1 MRCFANLAQMAF
13 GDTLFRLESL
23 DSTNNYAATLLRS
36 ADVAQGTV
44 VLSQFQEAGRGQRGK
59 VWQASPGSALLM
71 SVVLFPNALAA
82 DRQFALSQVVSI
94 SLVEF
99 LKTRFALKASVKWPN
114 DLLCNDAKLA
124 GVLIENSLR
133 GTWVEHSIV
142 GIGMNLNEHPEGT
155 ALKSTSLS
163 AEVGQRFV
171 PEDVCKAL
179 LPVLERNYQLL
190 LYNDSLRETRYRE
203 CLWGTD
209 RWLKYRAGEDELQ
222 ARVAGVDARGQLV
235 LEFPNGN
242 TRSFAMQDV
251 QLMGE
256 LL

>member
-1 MRCFANLAQMAF
+1 MAF
-13 GDTLFRLESL
+13 GDTLIRLESV

-36 ADVAQGTV
+36 ADVAHGTV
-44 VLSQFQEAGRGQRGK
+44 VLSRFQESGRGQRGK
-59 VWQASPGSALLM
+59 LWQASPGSALLM
-71 SVVLFPNALAA
+71 SIVLYPNALSA

-99 LKTRFALKASVKWPN
+99 LKTSFSLKASVKWPN
-114 DLLCNDAKLA
+114 DLLCNNAKMA

-155 ALKSTSLS
+155 ALQSTSLS
-163 AEVGQRFV
+163 EEVGQSFV
-171 PEDVCKAL
+171 PDEVCKAL

-190 LYNDSLRETRYRE
+190 LHNESLREARYRE

-209 RWLKYRAGEDELQ
+209 RWLSYRAGEDEMK

-235 LEFPNGN
+235 LEFPDGS
-242 TRSFAMQDV
+242 TRSFAMQEV
-251 QLMGE
+251 QLNR
-256 LL
+256 